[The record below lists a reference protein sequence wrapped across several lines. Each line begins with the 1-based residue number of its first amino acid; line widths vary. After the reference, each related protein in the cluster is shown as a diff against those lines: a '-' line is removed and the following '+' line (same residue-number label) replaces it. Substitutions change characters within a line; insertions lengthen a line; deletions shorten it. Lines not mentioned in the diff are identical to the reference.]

1 MTCAN
6 VVGVKNIMLT
16 FTDCFTG
23 QKLGPMAHKLAT
35 EELPKWR
42 IYPISKQALPGG
54 YVKHSES
61 HPRAE
66 MVLIR
71 DLRVPLVYYQGKAQ
85 IAFQVEYENGLVYTG
100 KASAPEGEDTSD
112 SHEVP
117 LNLVALGG
125 IDELLPPGSLA
136 AA

>member
-1 MTCAN
+1 MTCPN

-16 FTDCFTG
+16 FINCDTG
-23 QKLGPMAHKLAT
+23 QKLGPMPHKQAT

-42 IYPISKQALPGG
+42 TYPITKQALPGG
-54 YVKHSES
+54 YVKYQQS
-61 HPRAE
+61 HARAE

-71 DLRVPLVYYQGKAQ
+71 DLRVPLADYQGRSS
-85 IAFQVEYENGLVYTG
+85 ISFQVEYENGLVYTG
-100 KASAPEGEDTSD
+100 KASTPEGEDTSD
-112 SHEVP
+112 SHEVT
-117 LNLVALGG
+117 LNLVAPV